1 MTRLLTPP
9 GRASDAGRRALTTL
23 LERLAPVH
31 ATPTLALPGLENAY
45 LVVGRSRRC
54 DIVVDAPSASRQ
66 HAALVLFGGQWF
78 VWDRHSTNGTR
89 VNGRRIWGTAS
100 VRPGDVVS
108 FGAATFRLT
117 RPDRKSVV

>member
-9 GRASDAGRRALTTL
+9 GRASDTGRRGLSSL
-23 LERLAPVH
+23 VERLAPVH
-31 ATPTLALPGLENAY
+31 AIPALPLPGQGDAY
-45 LVVGRSRRC
+45 RVVGRSRQC
-54 DIVVDAPSASRQ
+54 DVVVDDPSVSRA

-100 VRPGDVVS
+100 VRPGDLVA
-108 FGAATFRLT
+108 FGDATFRLT
-117 RPDRKSVV
+117 PPE